1 MLIGRELTGKLLN
14 RNGNNIKLNYLLT
27 LINMKTFR
35 VSFVD
40 DISAKTEEGAYI
52 ILLNYL
58 RDCAEY
64 GDATAFQFEEVE
76 HKEYQ
81 TH

>member
-1 MLIGRELTGKLLN
+1 
-14 RNGNNIKLNYLLT
+14 
-27 LINMKTFR
+27 MKTFR
-35 VSFVD
+35 VTFVD
-40 DISAKTEEGAYI
+40 DITAKTEEGAYT

-76 HKEYQ
+76 YKEYQ

>member
-1 MLIGRELTGKLLN
+1 
-14 RNGNNIKLNYLLT
+14 
-27 LINMKTFR
+27 MKTFR
-35 VSFVD
+35 VQFVD
-40 DISAKTEEGAYI
+40 EITAKTEEDAYK

-64 GDATAFQFEEVE
+64 GDATAFQFEEIE

>member
-1 MLIGRELTGKLLN
+1 MVARLFK
-14 RNGNNIKLNYLLT
+14 
-27 LINMKTFR
+27 MKTFR
-35 VSFVD
+35 VQFVD
-40 DISAKTEEGAYI
+40 EITAKTEEGAYI

-76 HKEYQ
+76 HKDYQ

>member
-1 MLIGRELTGKLLN
+1 
-14 RNGNNIKLNYLLT
+14 
-27 LINMKTFR
+27 MKTFR
-35 VSFVD
+35 VTFVD
-40 DISAKTEEGAYI
+40 DITAKTEEGAYI

>member
-1 MLIGRELTGKLLN
+1 
-14 RNGNNIKLNYLLT
+14 
-27 LINMKTFR
+27 MKTFR

-40 DISAKTEEGAYI
+40 DISAKTEEDAYRI
-52 ILLNYL
+52 FLAYL

-64 GDATAFQFEEVE
+64 EDATAFQFEEVE

>member
-1 MLIGRELTGKLLN
+1 MKLKRNGKL
-14 RNGNNIKLNYLLT
+14 IKLNCPLVF
-27 LINMKTFR
+27 INMKTFR

-40 DISAKTEEGAYI
+40 DITAETEEAAYL

-64 GDATAFQFEEVE
+64 GDATAFQFEEIE
-76 HKEYQ
+76 HKDYQ